1 MKNGRKKFGLLKSAL
16 GEAVAPPPPR
26 LPLLATEE
34 ELEIGILNHV
44 CQDVFVRHNRKTGG
58 EW

>member
-1 MKNGRKKFGLLKSAL
+1 LLKSAL